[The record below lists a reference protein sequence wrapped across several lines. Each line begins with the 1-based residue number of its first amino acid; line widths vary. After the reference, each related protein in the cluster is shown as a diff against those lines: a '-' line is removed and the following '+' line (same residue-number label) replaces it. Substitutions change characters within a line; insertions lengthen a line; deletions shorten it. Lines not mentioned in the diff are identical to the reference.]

1 MVIVV
6 WVVMVKQETLSKRPK
21 KKGLKPTL
29 TA

>member
-6 WVVMVKQETLSKRPK
+6 WVVMVKQETLSSVPR